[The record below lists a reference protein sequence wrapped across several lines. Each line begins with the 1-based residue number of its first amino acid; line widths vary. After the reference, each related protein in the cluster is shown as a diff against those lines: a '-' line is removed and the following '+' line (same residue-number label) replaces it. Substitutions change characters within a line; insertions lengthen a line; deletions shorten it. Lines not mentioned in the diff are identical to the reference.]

1 MKHTLLVS
9 ALSVALF
16 VATANALPPPWNL
29 DTMLGPMGTVDLW
42 LSAEDGGN
50 AVEIEASQTAIIQIW
65 MDYHTGDAIN
75 PGRLVGGDVGLTGQL
90 LEQFEVV
97 GFCQGDPPPVSYGPW
112 GGVARP
118 MFVKDRDYLDY
129 QPFDGVPDITG
140 PGNLEEYFLILGVE
154 APWND
159 QAGVGPDGGPILLD
173 EIVIHC
179 LGANPDPA
187 KVIFENPAF
196 YENMLYA
203 TGPYG
208 YDGMIPPEEGGAKE
222 PTNPSDPWHWG
233 WREGTF
239 NMGVGSKAKNP
250 LWVIQT
256 IPEPGTL
263 ALLALGGLVA
273 VRRRR

>member
-1 MKHTLLVS
+1 
-9 ALSVALF
+9 
-16 VATANALPPPWNL
+16 
-29 DTMLGPMGTVDLW
+29 MGTVDLW

-50 AVEIEASQTAIIQIW
+50 TIEIEESQTAIIQIW

-75 PGRLVGGDVGLTGQL
+75 PGRLVGGDVGLTGDL
-90 LEQFEVV
+90 LDQFEAV
-97 GFCQGDPPPVSYGPW
+97 GFGGPGAASEYGPW
-112 GGVARP
+112 GGVDRP

-129 QPFDGVPDITG
+129 QPFDGIPDITG
-140 PGNLEEYFLILGVE
+140 PGNIEEYFLILGVE

-173 EIVIHC
+173 EVIIHC
-179 LGANPDPA
+179 LGPNPDGA
-187 KVIFENPAF
+187 RVIFQAPAF

-208 YDGMIPPEEGGAKE
+208 YAGMIPPDGGGVKE
-222 PTNPSDPWHWG
+222 PTDPSNPWHWG
-233 WREGTF
+233 VREGVF
-239 NMGVGSKAKNP
+239 NMGVGSKLKNP